1 MSLCRSPTE
10 LDIPI
15 LESLHD
21 GQSALNAISTANKY
35 FRGVAKPILYR
46 DLDFSK
52 ATYLQTSR
60 LLMTVLDRR
69 ELAKHIPS
77 VTTSIRTEADLKE
90 GKTRLKDY
98 RPRLRELLRA
108 VKLFCPQPKYT
119 AFWEQEI
126 FTEPSEEDRS
136 TRFDGAPALVLIQAV
151 VCSQFS
157 SPRRVRPS
165 AWDSLEAPWVVA
177 QQTYKPPDE
186 EVELFGYIGTRRD
199 TSSKL
204 SFTMLRNK
212 NQNLVIQL
220 VSGPQGDG
228 TVGTEAHAC
237 LRSLKEFTPVIVKGK
252 LKERQPPK
260 QNTVDGIKLIEGRE
274 LAVTSVQ
281 SLNNISD
288 DIIIKNDTVFGPD
301 QRHLQLRTDSA
312 LRSDIITRSKALSRA
327 RLHLNKTDWREIE
340 TPILFKSTPE
350 GAREFL
356 VPTRQKG
363 LAYALPQSPQ
373 QYKQILMASG
383 FTRYYQFARCFRDE
397 DLRADRQP
405 EFTQLDMEMSF
416 ASEED
421 VMHETERLLRELWHK
436 VPRKKTPERFQ
447 RMTYQT
453 AMAQYGSDKPD
464 LRFEAQIHTIT
475 EHLTPDLIGKITS
488 LQGPAVD
495 AIKIPIS
502 EDPKITRKFVS
513 NFLDSPNGKVY
524 LDNPD
529 GQPGIFIGDLSQ
541 PMQGLGPLGRQY
553 EMEGPEA
560 LKPENGDLLV
570 LQARPN
576 TPFSGGSTVLGNLRL
591 ALHKAAIAQGLIEAP
606 AKDDFKFVW
615 ITDFPLFTPSSDSE
629 PGQGG
634 SAGFSSTHHPFTAP
648 KTPED
653 VDKLLTDPSSAVAA
667 HYDIVLNGVELGGGS
682 RRIHSAAMQEFIF
695 KDILKMKPERVED
708 FRHLLDVLRSG
719 CPPHAGI
726 ALGWDRLMAVMCVRE
741 SVRDVIAF
749 PKSGK
754 GEDLLVKSPNRMTE
768 EQLATYHLNLR
779 D

>member
-1 MSLCRSPTE
+1 MS
-10 LDIPI
+10 
-15 LESLHD
+15 
-21 GQSALNAISTANKY
+21 
-35 FRGVAKPILYR
+35 
-46 DLDFSK
+46 
-52 ATYLQTSR
+52 
-60 LLMTVLDRR
+60 
-69 ELAKHIPS
+69 
-77 VTTSIRTEADLKE
+77 
-90 GKTRLKDY
+90 
-98 RPRLRELLRA
+98 LLRA
-108 VKLFCPQPKYT
+108 SRYAVTRESSLRSSYAEISKFCRTSHHGTTPNRVGPCSRHTYRNF
-119 AFWEQEI
+119 A
-126 FTEPSEEDRS
+126 SS
-136 TRFDGAPALVLIQAV
+136 HAPTPNDHIQKTLDEFKATI
-151 VCSQFS
+151 
-157 SPRRVRPS
+157 RPS
-165 AWDSLEAPWVVA
+165 AWESLSSAWSDTT
-177 QQTYKPPDE
+177 QSDKPPGE
-186 EVELFGYIGTRRD
+186 TIELVGYIGTRRD
-199 TSSKL
+199 VSNKL
-204 SFTMLRNK
+204 SFTMLRSK
-212 NQNLVIQL
+212 NQTRVIQL
-220 VSGPQGDG
+220 VSGPQDDG
-228 TVGTEAHAC
+228 AGGTDAHTC
-237 LRSLKEFTPVIVKGK
+237 LRSLKEWTPVLVRGT

-260 QNTVDGIKLIEGRE
+260 QQWVDGIKLVQTRE
-274 LAVTSVQ
+274 IAVQHVQ
-281 SLNNISD
+281 PLNEIAD

-301 QRHLQLRTDSA
+301 QRHLQLRTDA
-312 LRSDIITRSKALSRA
+312 KLRSDIVTRARAMARA
-327 RLHLNKTDWREIE
+327 RLHLNSVSWKEIE

-383 FTRYYQFARCFRDE
+383 ITKYYQFARCFRDE

-416 ASEED
+416 AGEED
-421 VMHETERLLRELWHK
+421 VMNETESLLRELWYK
-436 VPRKKTPERFQ
+436 VLKQKTPEEFQ
-447 RMTYQT
+447 RMKYQT
-453 AMAQYGSDKPD
+453 AMARYGSDKPD

-488 LQGPAVD
+488 LQDPAVD
-495 AIKIPIS
+495 AIKISIS
-502 EDPKITRKFVS
+502 EDPKVTRKFVS
-513 NFLDSPNGKVY
+513 SFLDSPDGKVF

-576 TPFSGGSTVLGNLRL
+576 VPFSGGSTMLGNLRL
-591 ALHKAAIAQGLIEAP
+591 ALHKAAVAQGLMEAP

-634 SAGFSSTHHPFTAP
+634 SAGFSATHHPFTAP
-648 KTPED
+648 KTPAD

-667 HYDIVLNGVELGGGS
+667 HYDIVVNGIELGGGS

-726 ALGWDRLMAVMCVRE
+726 ALGWDRLMAVMCGRE

-749 PKSGK
+749 PKSGR

-768 EQLATYHLNLR
+768 EQLATYHMNLR

>member
-1 MSLCRSPTE
+1 
-10 LDIPI
+10 
-15 LESLHD
+15 
-21 GQSALNAISTANKY
+21 
-35 FRGVAKPILYR
+35 
-46 DLDFSK
+46 
-52 ATYLQTSR
+52 
-60 LLMTVLDRR
+60 
-69 ELAKHIPS
+69 
-77 VTTSIRTEADLKE
+77 
-90 GKTRLKDY
+90 
-98 RPRLRELLRA
+98 
-108 VKLFCPQPKYT
+108 
-119 AFWEQEI
+119 
-126 FTEPSEEDRS
+126 
-136 TRFDGAPALVLIQAV
+136 
-151 VCSQFS
+151 
-157 SPRRVRPS
+157 
-165 AWDSLEAPWVVA
+165 
-177 QQTYKPPDE
+177 
-186 EVELFGYIGTRRD
+186 
-199 TSSKL
+199 
-204 SFTMLRNK
+204 MLRNK
-212 NQNLVIQL
+212 NQTLVIQL
-220 VSGPQGDG
+220 VSGEGDG
-228 TVGTEAHAC
+228 ESSGTDAHAC
-237 LRSLKEFTPVIVKGK
+237 LRSLKEWTPVLVRGT
-252 LKERQPPK
+252 LRERPLARQ
-260 QNTVDGIKLIEGRE
+260 QLIDGIKLIGARE
-274 LAVTSVQ
+274 IAVQHVQ
-281 SLNNISD
+281 PLNDISE

-301 QRHLQLRTDSA
+301 QRHLQLRTDRE
-312 LRSDIITRSKALSRA
+312 LREDILTRAKAMTRA
-327 RLHLNKTDWREIE
+327 RLHLNAEQWREIE

-383 FTRYYQFARCFRDE
+383 ITKYYQFARCFRDE

-416 ASEED
+416 ANEED
-421 VMHETERLLRELWHK
+421 VMNETEDLLRELWYK
-436 VPRKKTPERFQ
+436 VLKPFEKLQAKFQ
-447 RMTYQT
+447 RMKYQT
-453 AMAQYGSDKPD
+453 AMAHYGSDKPD
-464 LRFEAQIHTIT
+464 LRYKSKIHTIT

-488 LQGPAVD
+488 LQDPAVD
-495 AIKIPIS
+495 AIKISIS
-502 EDPKITRKFVS
+502 EDPKVTRKFVS
-513 NFLDSPNGKVY
+513 SFLDSPDGKIY

-553 EMEGPEA
+553 EMEGPES
-560 LKPENGDLLV
+560 LKPENGDLLI

-576 TPFSGGSTVLGNLRL
+576 VPFSGGSTMLGNLRL
-591 ALHKAAIAQGLIEAP
+591 ALHKAAIAQGLMEAP

-648 KTPED
+648 KLPED

-726 ALGWDRLMAVMCVRE
+726 ALGWDRLMAVMCGRE

-749 PKSGK
+749 PKSGR
-754 GEDLLVKSPNRMTE
+754 GEDLLVKSPNRMTD